1 MTDQLSLSI
10 QSPAPSTDLPPVVTE
25 ILHAAR
31 SMAFST
37 RIVRGC
43 WGIGVGP
50 KRKWMPTGDCCCALA
65 ALLVVKGAQAD
76 EDDQSASPSV
86 ARALGIS
93 AHEVYQFIDGYDGQ
107 RPDDGSP
114 WFGYGRRVAKELG
127 VQ

>member
-1 MTDQLSLSI
+1 MPDQLSLSI
-10 QSPAPSTDLPPVVTE
+10 QSPTPSSDLPPAVAE

-31 SMAFST
+31 SMAFGT

-43 WGIGVGP
+43 WGVGVGP
-50 KRKWMPTGDCCCALA
+50 KRRWMLTGDCCCALA
-65 ALLVVKGAQAD
+65 ALLVVREAQAEQGD
-76 EDDQSASPSV
+76 HSASPSA

-93 AHEVYQFIDGYDGQ
+93 AQEVYEFIDGYDGQ
-107 RPDDGSP
+107 KSDDGSL